1 MNSSR
6 AEKPADMSDSTNSV
20 LIHDLRGPTLN
31 AMAFNKEIM
40 EAATRLSEIMSDSDR
55 VITPEE
61 RVELSE
67 ILAEDINPCV
77 EYAQRAL
84 QTMEERLNSVSY
96 SKDAE

>member
-1 MNSSR
+1 
-6 AEKPADMSDSTNSV
+6 
-20 LIHDLRGPTLN
+20 
-31 AMAFNKEIM
+31 MAFNKEIM
-40 EAATRLSEIMSDSDR
+40 EAATRLSEIMGDSDR

-61 RVELSE
+61 RVELSA